1 MSGLNIAL
9 VCGPMLQQKLFTP
22 KAIDGLRELG
32 TLITSPKD
40 TLTAEE
46 LVALA
51 HDADVIITSWGA
63 PVFTPE
69 VLDQLPRLKYVA
81 HAAGSIKSFATDEL
95 FDRGV
100 RVTSSA
106 TVLSKGVSETALGLT
121 IACLKN
127 FFNVSRDIAA
137 GGWTGEAPLKSY
149 DDIRELVEVKIGC
162 VGAGIAGSHYLKLLG
177 MFNVE
182 LLVYDP
188 FVSADVLREKYNARK
203 VSLEE
208 LLAESDVVSIHAPS
222 IPETYHMFNADTLKL
237 MKKDASLIN
246 TARGSLVDETALY
259 EHMKAGNLKYAC
271 LDVFDPEPPKAD
283 NPLRTLPNVIMTPHL
298 AGQTHNGLL
307 RIGSHCLE
315 EIKRFITG
323 EKLTTEILKEQLA
336 TMA

>member
-22 KAIDGLRELG
+22 KAIEGLRELG
-32 TLITSPKD
+32 TLITNPKD
-40 TLTAEE
+40 TLTADE
-46 LVALA
+46 LVELA

-63 PVFTPE
+63 PAFTPE
-69 VLDQLPRLKYVA
+69 VLEKLPRLKYVA
-81 HAAGSIKSFATDEL
+81 HAAGSVKSFATDEL

-100 RVTSSA
+100 KVTSSA

-137 GGWTGEAPLKSY
+137 GGWTGETPLKSY

-162 VGAGIAGSHYLKLLG
+162 VGAGIAGAHYLKLLN

-188 FVSADVLREKYNARK
+188 FVSADVLREKYNAKK

-208 LLAESDVVSIHAPS
+208 LLTESDVVSIHAPS

-246 TARGSLVDETALY
+246 TARGSLVDEMALY

-315 EIKRFITG
+315 EIKRFATG
-323 EKLTTEILKEQLA
+323 EKLTTEVLKEQLA

>member
-1 MSGLNIAL
+1 
-9 VCGPMLQQKLFTP
+9 MLQQKLFTP
-22 KAIDGLRELG
+22 KTIDGLRELG
-32 TLITSPKD
+32 TLITNPKD

-51 HDADVIITSWGA
+51 HDADVILTSWGA

-137 GGWTGEAPLKSY
+137 GGWTGETPLKSY

-237 MKKDASLIN
+237 MKKDAGLVN
-246 TARGSLVDETALY
+246 TARGMLVDEKALY
-259 EHMKAGNLKYAC
+259 EHMAAGNLRFAC
-271 LDVFDPEPPKAD
+271 LDVTDPEPPLFD
-283 NPLRTLPNVIMTPHL
+283 NPLRKLSNVIFLPHI
-298 AGQTHNGLL
+298 AGVVNNGMLRL
-307 RIGSHCLE
+307 GRHVLKELERFEAGEPGIHEITQDIMFRIG
-315 EIKRFITG
+315 RN
-323 EKLTTEILKEQLA
+323 
-336 TMA
+336 

>member
-1 MSGLNIAL
+1 MSDWNIA
-9 VCGPMLQQKLFTP
+9 VVFGPDLQRRLFT
-22 KAIDGLRELG
+22 KRALDELG
-32 TLITSPKD
+32 KLGHVTLNPSD
-40 TLTAEE
+40 ELTAEQM
-46 LVALA
+46 VALA
-51 HDADVIITSWGA
+51 KDADIIITSWGVPA
-63 PVFTPE
+63 FTAD
-69 VLDQLPRLKYVA
+69 VLMQLPRLKYVA
-81 HAAGSIKSFATDEL
+81 HAAGSVKSFATDEL
-95 FDRGV
+95 FDKGV
-100 RVTSSA
+100 KVTSSA
-106 TVLSKGVSETALGLT
+106 VVLSRGVSETALGLT

-162 VGAGIAGSHYLKLLG
+162 VGAGIAGSHYLKLLS

-188 FVSADVLREKYNARK
+188 YVTEEDAREKFNARK

-208 LLAESDVVSIHAPS
+208 LLRESDVVSIHAPS
-222 IPETYHMFNADTLKL
+222 IPETHHMFNAETLKW

-246 TARGSLVDETALY
+246 TARGSLVDEQALY

-307 RIGSHCLE
+307 RIGNHCVE
-315 EIKRFITG
+315 EIRRFMNG
-323 EKLTTEILKEQLA
+323 EPFTT
-336 TMA
+336 